1 MHEAENALEK
11 RLNIAI
17 DNFIKNLARVKPTG
31 ATPPQQKDIRK
42 FLSGNIRNL
51 LNNSLNFKIMK
62 KAYDILGKGT
72 SRHVDL
78 T

>member
-1 MHEAENALEK
+1 
-11 RLNIAI
+11 
-17 DNFIKNLARVKPTG
+17 
-31 ATPPQQKDIRK
+31 
-42 FLSGNIRNL
+42 L

-78 T
+78 TWFI